1 VKRVLASAVVYLL
14 RPLVRLL
21 LRNGVPYKSFAD
33 MAKWVYVDLASAEF
47 GIEGRKQS
55 DSRVSVITG
64 LSRKEVRRVGL
75 LPNPVNDE
83 SVARFNRAARVISGW
98 VRDKEFHDS
107 SNRPASLPVEGES
120 RSFSALVQRYSGDVP
135 ARAILDELE
144 RVGSIQKLRNGN
156 YRLRVR
162 AYVPPTGE
170 DEKLAILGTDV
181 ADLIATIAH
190 NVYADGSELRYQRKV
205 VYDNV
210 PVQAMPRLRAM
221 SARRGQKLL
230 EQIDSWLSQQDRDMN
245 PEVEGSGRMRAG
257 VGVFYF
263 EEPIDPDQ
271 NDED

>member
-1 VKRVLASAVVYLL
+1 
-14 RPLVRLL
+14 
-21 LRNGVPYKSFAD
+21 
-33 MAKWVYVDLASAEF
+33 
-47 GIEGRKQS
+47 
-55 DSRVSVITG
+55 
-64 LSRKEVRRVGL
+64 
-75 LPNPVNDE
+75 
-83 SVARFNRAARVISGW
+83 
-98 VRDKEFHDS
+98 
-107 SNRPASLPVEGES
+107 
-120 RSFSALVQRYSGDVP
+120 
-135 ARAILDELE
+135 
-144 RVGSIQKLRNGN
+144 
-156 YRLRVR
+156 
-162 AYVPPTGE
+162 VPPTGE

>member
-1 VKRVLASAVVYLL
+1 MKRVLASAVVCLL

-33 MAKWVYVDLASAEF
+33 MTKWVYVDVARAEF
-47 GIEGRKQS
+47 AIEGRKQS
-55 DSRVSVITG
+55 DSRVSIITG

-75 LPNPVNDE
+75 MPNPVNDE
-83 SVARFNRAARVISGW
+83 SIARFNRAARVISGW
-98 VRDKEFHDS
+98 VRDRDFHDS
-107 SNRPASLPVEGES
+107 RNRPASLPVEGES
-120 RSFSALVQRYSGDVP
+120 RSFTALVQTYSGDVP

-144 RVGSIQKLRNGN
+144 RVGAIQKLRNGN

-181 ADLIATIAH
+181 ADLISTIGH
-190 NVYADGSELRYQRKV
+190 NIYSEASELYYQRKV
-205 VYDNV
+205 VYNNV
-210 PVQAMPRLRAM
+210 PEEAMPRLRSM

-230 EQIDSWLSQQDRDMN
+230 EQIDAWLSQQDRDMN
-245 PEVEGSGRMRAG
+245 PDVEGSGRMRAG

-263 EEPIDPDQ
+263 EESLDAEDD
-271 NDED
+271 DE